1 MQLSVS
7 ALRQA
12 QRWPPL
18 CAVFASAPM
27 HHTAPPG
34 PPTPSQPGK
43 PGSPAAPA
51 RPQVLFYVRLS
62 GDILG
67 RIAPRRL
74 QVQSKRWLLLLSLA
88 KTALMMPLLCN
99 IFYPEA
105 WLGDAGALLL
115 VAAFWVLSGYINT
128 GAYLVGPTLVAPSQ
142 AGRAGGL
149 MACAFQTSCF
159 LGLMLAYALQSW
171 LQPQ

>member
-1 MQLSVS
+1 MHPRTC
-7 ALRQA
+7 AARRRQA
-12 QRWPPL
+12 QQHPAQHGAP
-18 CAVFASAPM
+18 SAC
-27 HHTAPPG
+27 TVSRRA
-34 PPTPSQPGK
+34 
-43 PGSPAAPA
+43 
-51 RPQVLFYVRLS
+51 QVLFYVRLC

-67 RIAPRRL
+67 RVAPRRL

-88 KTALMMPLLCN
+88 KTALMLPLLAN
-99 IFYPEA
+99 MFYPEA
-105 WLGDAGALLL
+105 WLGDAGAVLL
-115 VAAFWVLSGYINT
+115 VAAFWVLSGYLNT

-159 LGLMLAYALQSW
+159 LGLMLAYALQAW